1 MYGLV
6 QSTAP
11 SAEPISLDDVKLRV
25 GVAVGVDSRD
35 ETMQGQLDAAIKWVE
50 DRTNRQLC
58 TASWTLTLDR
68 WPRCG
73 TIYIPRAPLRS
84 ITSIKYL
91 PADGSAQATWS
102 SSNYRVVTA
111 TEPGEVTLAYGQSW
125 PSHYPVSKP
134 IEIIF
139 SAGYGANVAVPE
151 TFKQAITLKC
161 AEWWASNPADA
172 QHCARACEALIPAL
186 SYGDDFVIYT
196 GEVAA

>member
-1 MYGLV
+1 MYGLT

-11 SAEPISLDDVKLRV
+11 TDEPITLADVKLRS
-25 GVAVGVDSRD
+25 GIATAVGISD
-35 ETMQGQLDAAIKWVE
+35 ESLQSQLDAAVKWVE

-58 TASWTLTLDR
+58 TASWTMVLDC
-68 WPRCG
+68 WPTCG
-73 TIYIPRAPLRS
+73 MIYIPRAPLRS

-102 SSNYRVVTA
+102 SANYRVVTS

-125 PSHYPVSKP
+125 PSLYPVNKP

-139 SAGYGANVAVPE
+139 SAGYGAKIAVPD

-161 AEWWASNPADA
+161 AEWWATNPADA
-172 QHCARACEALIPAL
+172 QQCARACEALVPLL
-186 SYGDDFVIYT
+186 SYGDDFTRYSE
-196 GEVAA
+196 EVAA